1 MTEKDLLNILL
12 DISRQKDAF
21 TYLEDND
28 SNDDSLENL
37 RKILET
43 LLSENII
50 SAISNVYASN
60 QNYLI
65 LKPNNYEL
73 TSEGKN
79 RLK

>member
-1 MTEKDLLNILL
+1 MTEKDLPNILL

-28 SNDDSLENL
+28 SNDISLENL

-65 LKPNNYEL
+65 LKPNKYKL
-73 TSEGKN
+73 TSKGKDL
-79 RLK
+79 LK